1 MTYLTW
7 ERIREGLVHRRPWI
21 RGLTAVAVCLL
32 AGLPVGAII
41 GLFGWLYGSAALVG
55 LVLGYLMLREI
66 LVGLVVLI
74 AVICLL
80 PFAAL
85 PINLGFSPTLLDLVL
100 LMLFFVWI
108 GEIATRKRS
117 EFIASPPTTAVL
129 AFVSLAVVSFI
140 AGLTHS
146 RLTANVIRH
155 FAEILLSVL
164 VVLLVMNTVRTTKEL
179 KIVVTA
185 LMLFGFAAA
194 MIGVVL
200 YVLPEEVSVR
210 LLSLLRVV
218 RYPTGPD
225 VLRYIEDNPELP
237 LRAVSTSIDPNVLG
251 GMLIFVITLTLAQ
264 LPARQPLL
272 PRKWLWAMLITMAL
286 CLILT
291 FSRGSFAG
299 AAAALLL
306 LGVLRHRRMLWVSLV
321 VVAVMLALPPSQ
333 VYVRH
338 LVEGLRGQDLATQMR
353 LGEYKDAFIL
363 ISRHPWLGVGFAG
376 TPEIDTYLGVSC
388 VYLLIAE
395 EMGVLGLLA
404 FLAALGS
411 FLARFLGAWRRCPRD
426 CEVEPLL
433 LGTCLAVV
441 GAMTG
446 GVLDHYLFNLD
457 FPHATALLWL
467 TVGLGAAA
475 IRLRDRQTI

>member
-1 MTYLTW
+1 
-7 ERIREGLVHRRPWI
+7 
-21 RGLTAVAVCLL
+21 VCLL
-32 AGLPVGAII
+32 VGLPVGAII
-41 GLFGWLYGSAALVG
+41 GLLGWLYGSAALVG
-55 LVLGYLMLREI
+55 LVLGYLMLRKT
-66 LVGLVVLI
+66 LVGLVVLV

-100 LMLFFVWI
+100 LTLFFVWI
-108 GEIATRKRS
+108 SEIATRKRS

-179 KIVVTA
+179 KTVVTA
-185 LMLFGFAAA
+185 LILFGFAAA

-200 YVLPEEVSVR
+200 YVLPEELTVR
-210 LLSLLRVV
+210 LLSLLRLV
-218 RYPTGPD
+218 RYPTGSS

-237 LRAVSTSIDPNVLG
+237 LRAISTSIDPNVLG

-272 PRKWLWAMLITMAL
+272 PRKLVWAMLITMAL

-291 FSRGSFAG
+291 YSRGSFAG

-306 LGVLRHRRMLWVSLV
+306 LGVLRHRRMLWVSLA
-321 VVAVMLALPPSQ
+321 VVAVMLVLPPSQ
-333 VYVRH
+333 IYVRH
-338 LVEGLRGQDLATQMR
+338 LVEGLLGQDLATQMR
-353 LGEYKDAFIL
+353 LGEYKDALIL
-363 ISRHPWLGVGFAG
+363 ISRHPWFGVGFAG

-404 FLAALGS
+404 FLTALGI
-411 FLARFLGAWRRCPRD
+411 FLARFLGAWRRCPSD
-426 CEVEPLL
+426 CELEPLL
-433 LGTCLAVV
+433 LGTSLAVV

-475 IRLRDRQTI
+475 IRLIDRQVV